1 MLCAEFEI
9 NLLIVEFWFFFC
21 LDFCQLFRFVFFFH
35 SVRIFTFGNSE
46 NCLENCDNDTYHNI
60 SKQFFR
66 CGSFYKIYQASNGTF
81 LVIKSSKPKLNFVNH
96 DVYTVCKLNS
106 NLSSGLVEGLV
117 DPAGIL
123 QVSYRHLSW
132 VCKKFAF
139 DRKTLVLQTQV
150 GFTIQKTY
158 HKRNIFKNEF

>member
-1 MLCAEFEI
+1 MLYAEFEI
-9 NLLIVEFWFFFC
+9 NLLIVEFWFFFV
-21 LDFCQLFRFVFFFH
+21 LIFVNFSVLFFFFFH
-35 SVRIFTFGNSE
+35 SVRIFTFGNS
-46 NCLENCDNDTYHNI
+46 ENCDNDTYHNI

-106 NLSSGLVEGLV
+106 NLSSGSV

-132 VCKKFAF
+132 VCKKYAFDLAF

-158 HKRNIFKNEF
+158 HI